1 MLTGLLGAAPLGAA
15 LGFIDLD
22 LQGFFLGP
30 EVAAMIAAIFSAF
43 FAGFA
48 NALIGQTF
56 NGGA

>member
-48 NALIGQTF
+48 NALIGQAF
-56 NGGA
+56 NGGG